1 MSVLTWFRDKLFGK
15 KYAEAKTEA
24 PVEQV
29 TESTVKP
36 ARKRA
41 PAKNTTKKATTRKKK
56 N

>member
-15 KYAEAKTEA
+15 KYTEAKTEA
-24 PVEQV
+24 PVKRV
-29 TESTVKP
+29 TESTVEP

-41 PAKNTTKKATTRKKK
+41 PAKSTTKKTSSRKKK